1 MENQITNLYFKSKK
15 ISLLLLA
22 ATAIVC
28 SRALFIFFN
37 DSEGPNLLIVTV
49 FALAVY
55 LLSVAAYLFGP
66 TKIKGVERLLA
77 GIIIQILLVI
87 GLYFCMK

>member
-1 MENQITNLYFKSKK
+1 
-15 ISLLLLA
+15 
-22 ATAIVC
+22 
-28 SRALFIFFN
+28 
-37 DSEGPNLLIVTV
+37 
-49 FALAVY
+49 LAVY